1 MNIKNITE
9 SNFKELI
16 GLKLFYIG
24 DKTMP
29 NIPFNIVGDG
39 ELRDTVK
46 VETWEGRNAYS
57 NRLMGRVKDSFYLTA
72 IIEMIQNGD
81 LTTKKTKNNNLK

>member
-24 DKTMP
+24 SKTMP

-46 VETWEGRNAYS
+46 VETWEGRGFN
-57 NRLMGRVKDSFYLTA
+57 NRLMGRVKDSFYPSA

-81 LTTKKTKNNNLK
+81 LTIKKSK